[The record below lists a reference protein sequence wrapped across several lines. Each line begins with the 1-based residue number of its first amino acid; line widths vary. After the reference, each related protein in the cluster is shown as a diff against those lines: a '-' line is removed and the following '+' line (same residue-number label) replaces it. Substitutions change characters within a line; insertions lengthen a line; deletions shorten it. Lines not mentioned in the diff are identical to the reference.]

1 MMIKEND
8 LFCPPSPEG
17 KEKKIDEELRKIFY
31 ESDKAEYTCPDC
43 KGHDFKE
50 GPHGGLSVNI
60 KCANP
65 KCGSGFN
72 VCPITRFIER
82 IKI

>member
-1 MMIKEND
+1 MN
-8 LFCPPSPEG
+8 
-17 KEKKIDEELRKIFY
+17 EELRRIFY
-31 ESDKAEYTCPDC
+31 ESDIEYTCPDC

-72 VCPITRFIER
+72 VCPINKFIER
-82 IKI
+82 IDGKKESQ